1 MYIPRTDFFFPPS
14 FTSMYIHQPA
24 RYVRVDGLHPPQ
36 TQHVQKKSH
45 LISILHLIFKIASF
59 PYIFI
64 NDMTSILLSQVEIL
78 IILFT
83 SPIPDVYNVFIQLSL
98 SSFDFTFFI
107 SFLSVSFSVQTLL
120 LPLFRRSSFF
130 TWIVGIAS
138 TLCFSPLP
146 LSVHSPHCSEFSFPL
161 SFSIQ
166 NSGPKLLPCLAS
178 FSIPAV
184 KTTSASGTSKQL

>member
-1 MYIPRTDFFFPPS
+1 MCIFPGQTFLFPQ
-14 FTSMYIHQPA
+14 FYFHVYPPA
-24 RYVRVDGLHPPQ
+24 CQICPVDGLHPPQ
-36 TQHVQKKSH
+36 AQHVQKKSH

-83 SPIPDVYNVFIQLSL
+83 SPIPDVCHVFIQLSL
-98 SSFDFTFFI
+98 RSFFTFFI

-130 TWIVGIAS
+130 TWIVGMAS

-146 LSVHSPHCSEFSFPL
+146 VSAHSLHCSELSFSL

-166 NSGPKLLPCLAS
+166 NSGPKLLPC
-178 FSIPAV
+178 
-184 KTTSASGTSKQL
+184 